1 MTTPEEP
8 KSSGG
13 GNVFTRKLGPLPMW
27 AWMGIAL
34 AIALAYYLVKSKS
47 SSTAAATPGTG
58 TDTSGAGGVDSSL
71 VPQFVNQTYV
81 NNTPPA
87 APAATS
93 TPPAGTP
100 VKQGTS
106 QEQLTRTWESE
117 GGSTLAAVA
126 TRLTGTATTP
136 LTPANAA
143 AKTWMTKV
151 YAKNHN
157 AKMPK
162 GLLFTYTEGTVT
174 DKS

>member
-1 MTTPEEP
+1 VTTPAEP
-8 KSSGG
+8 SSSGG
-13 GNVFTRKLGPLPMW
+13 GNVFTRKIGPLPMW

-34 AIALAYYLVKSKS
+34 AVALGFYLIKSKS
-47 SSTAAATPGTG
+47 SSTAASTPGTG

-87 APAATS
+87 APTATS
-93 TPPAGTP
+93 TPPKGTP
-100 VKQGTS
+100 VKDGSST
-106 QEQLTRTWESE
+106 EQLTRTWESE
-117 GGSTLAAVA
+117 GGSTYAAVA
-126 TRLTGTATTP
+126 SRLTGTPTTT

-151 YAKNHN
+151 YAKNKN

-174 DKS
+174 TKS